1 MIFAGFEFFVVSAVA
16 SAGDGVDMR
25 ALDTYIE
32 WTERDP
38 AGWPDELLRCV
49 GQFFC
54 QLTTRSAASAGK
66 SPFGVLPSDA
76 SRARPRDVNVGP
88 RPTCA
93 KRRATMFGAA
103 GRKGLT
109 GLRRFGYI
117 RKVPQTE
124 KLTPSGGCAEA
135 GSLKTR

>member
-66 SPFGVLPSDA
+66 SPFGSGFSPVA
-76 SRARPRDVNVGP
+76 GP
-88 RPTCA
+88 RHQALARKSMREAKCA
-93 KRRATMFGAA
+93 LVSSR
-103 GRKGLT
+103 L
-109 GLRRFGYI
+109 
-117 RKVPQTE
+117 
-124 KLTPSGGCAEA
+124 
-135 GSLKTR
+135 